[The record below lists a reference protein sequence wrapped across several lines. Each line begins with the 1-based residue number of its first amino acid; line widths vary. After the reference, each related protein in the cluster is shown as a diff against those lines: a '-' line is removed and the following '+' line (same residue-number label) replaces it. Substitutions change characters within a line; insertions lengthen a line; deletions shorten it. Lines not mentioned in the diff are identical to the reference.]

1 MDASKYKK
9 MYFPVPLSDRE
20 WPQNEIKKAPI
31 WCSVDLRDGNQA
43 LETPLSP
50 EEKLAFFN
58 MLTEI
63 GVKEIETAFPA
74 ASDSDYTFVRKLIEQ
89 KLIPGDTT
97 ISVLTQL
104 RPHIIEKTFEAIEG
118 AEKVI
123 VHLYNSTS
131 ELQRRLVFGL
141 SKEEIKELAVS
152 GAEQALFFAQ
162 KHTGKV
168 QFEYSPESFM
178 GTEVEFSAEICNA
191 VLDVLKP
198 SADNKVIINLPETL
212 EMATPNVYADHIEY
226 MSRHLKYRENVLVSL
241 HTHNDRGCAVAATE
255 MGLLAGAD
263 RVEGTL
269 FGNGERTGNADLM
282 VIAMNMYMQGI
293 DPHLDFSAMES
304 LADRYEAIT
313 HMDIHPRHPYAGEL
327 VFTAFSGSHQ
337 DAIKKCMDYSAAHP
351 QNKWENPYI
360 TINPADIGRHFDP
373 IRINSQSGKSGIA
386 FIMQRKFGVFL
397 PKSIAQELSGILTDV
412 SDREQKELTPQLI
425 YDTFIDEF
433 VDIIKPVRLVDYD
446 VLSKKGQTE
455 IVVTMDL
462 CGEDKKYIG
471 TGNGP
476 IDAMADVIR
485 TGLGLNI
492 EISGYHE
499 HALQHGSSSE
509 ALAYVGIR
517 DTENRT
523 VWGAGSDTNI
533 STASIK
539 ALISAANRY
548 ILKFEKKD

>member
-9 MYFPVPLSDRE
+9 MYFPVPLESRK
-20 WPQNEIKKAPI
+20 WPQNEITKAPL

-43 LETPLSP
+43 LETPLSS
-50 EEKLAFFN
+50 EEKLMFFN
-58 MLTEI
+58 ILTEI
-63 GVKEIETAFPA
+63 GVKEIEAAFPA
-74 ASDSDYTFVRKLIEQ
+74 ASESDFNFVRTLIDQ
-89 KLIPGDTT
+89 KLIPGGTA

-104 RPHIIEKTFEAIEG
+104 REHIIEKTFEAIEG
-118 AEKVI
+118 AENVI
-123 VHLYNSTS
+123 VHFYNSTS

-141 SKEEIKELAVS
+141 SKEETKELAIK
-152 GAEQALFFAQ
+152 GAEQALHFAARH
-162 KHTGKV
+162 KGNV
-168 QFEYSPESFM
+168 RFEYSPESFI

-198 SADNKVIINLPETL
+198 TADNKVIINLPETL

-226 MSRHLKYRENVLVSL
+226 MNNHLKYRENVLISL

-255 MGLLAGAD
+255 LGLLAGAD

-269 FGNGERTGNADLM
+269 FGNGERTGNADIM
-282 VIAMNMYMQGI
+282 VLAMNMYMQGI
-293 DPHLDFSAMES
+293 DPGLNFSAMES
-304 LADRYEAIT
+304 LADRVESIT

-351 QNKWENPYI
+351 QNAWENPYI

-386 FIMQRKFGVFL
+386 FVMQRKFGVFL
-397 PKSIAQELSGILTDV
+397 PKGVAQELSSILTDI
-412 SDREQKELTPQLI
+412 SDREQKELTPQII
-425 YDTFIDEF
+425 YDSFIDNF
-433 VDIIKPVRLVDYD
+433 VDIIKPIRLLDYD

-455 IVVTMDL
+455 IVVKMEYGGADR
-462 CGEDKKYIG
+462 KFIG
-471 TGNGP
+471 MGNGP
-476 IDAMADVIR
+476 LDAMADVIR
-485 TGLGLNI
+485 TGLSLNV

-517 DTENRT
+517 DMENRQI
-523 VWGAGSDTNI
+523 WGAGSDTNI

-548 ILKFEKKD
+548 ITKFGCEI

>member
-9 MYFPVPLSDRE
+9 MYFPVPLERRT
-20 WPQNEIKKAPI
+20 WPQNEIKKAPV

-50 EEKLAFFN
+50 EEKLMFFN

-63 GVKEIETAFPA
+63 GVKEIEAAFPA
-74 ASDSDYTFVRKLIEQ
+74 ASDSDYTFVRTLIEQ
-89 KLIPGDTT
+89 KLIPADTT

-104 RPHIIEKTFEAIEG
+104 RPHIIEKTFEAIDG
-118 AEKVI
+118 AKDVI

-141 SKEEIKELAVS
+141 SKEEIKELAIK
-152 GAEQALFFAQ
+152 GAEQALGFAAKQ
-162 KHTGKV
+162 RGNV
-168 QFEYSPESFM
+168 RFEYSPESFM
-178 GTEVEFSAEICNA
+178 GTEVQYSAEICNA

-198 SADNKVIINLPETL
+198 AADNKVIINLPETL

-226 MSRHLKYRENVLVSL
+226 MDKHLKYRENVLISL

-255 MGLLAGAD
+255 LGLLAGAD

-293 DPHLDFSAMES
+293 DPGLDFSAMES
-304 LADRYEAIT
+304 LADRYETIT

-373 IRINSQSGKSGIA
+373 IRINSQSGKSGVA
-386 FIMQRKFGVFL
+386 FVMQRKFGVFL
-397 PKSIAQELSGILTDV
+397 PKSVAQELSAILTDV
-412 SDREQKELTPQLI
+412 SDKEQKELTPQLI

-446 VLSKKGQTE
+446 VISKKGETE
-455 IVVTMDL
+455 IVVNLD
-462 CGEDKKYIG
+462 CYGDDKKYIG

-476 IDAMADVIR
+476 LDAMADVIR
-485 TGLGLNI
+485 TGMGLNI

-509 ALAYVGIR
+509 ALAYVGIK
-517 DTENRT
+517 DMENRQ

-548 ILKFEKKD
+548 LLKFEKND

>member
-9 MYFPVPLSDRE
+9 MYFPVPLDRRT
-20 WPQNEIKKAPI
+20 WPGNEITKAPI

-50 EEKLAFFN
+50 EEKLMFFN

-63 GVKEIETAFPA
+63 GVKEIEVAFPA
-74 ASDSDYTFVRKLIEQ
+74 ASDSDYTFVRTLIEQ
-89 KLIPGDTT
+89 KLIPDDTK
-97 ISVLTQL
+97 ISVLAQM
-104 RPHIIEKTFEAIEG
+104 RPHILEKTFEAIDG
-118 AEKVI
+118 AKNVI

-141 SKEEIKELAVS
+141 SKEEIKEIATK
-152 GAEQALFFAQ
+152 GAEQALALSK

-168 QFEYSPESFM
+168 WFEYSPESFM
-178 GTEVEFSAEICNA
+178 GTEAEYSAEICNA

-198 SADNKVIINLPETL
+198 AEVGKVIINLPETL

-226 MSRHLKYRENVLVSL
+226 MCNHLKYRENVLVSL

-293 DPHLDFSAMES
+293 DPGLNFSSMES
-304 LADRYEAIT
+304 LADMYETIT

-337 DAIKKCMDYSAAHP
+337 DAIKKCMDYSASHP

-386 FIMQRKFGVFL
+386 FVMQRKFGVFL
-397 PKSIAQELSGILTDV
+397 PKSVSQELSFILTDV
-412 SDREQKELTPQLI
+412 SDREHKELTPQLI

-433 VDIIKPVRLVDYD
+433 VDIVKPVRLIDYD

-455 IVVTMDL
+455 IVVTMD
-462 CGEDKKYIG
+462 CEGEDKKYIG

-476 IDAMADVIR
+476 LDAMADVIR
-485 TGLGLNI
+485 TGMGLNI

-509 ALAYVGIR
+509 ALAYVGIK
-517 DTENRT
+517 DMENRT
-523 VWGAGSDTNI
+523 TWGAGSDTNI

>member
-1 MDASKYKK
+1 
-9 MYFPVPLSDRE
+9 
-20 WPQNEIKKAPI
+20 
-31 WCSVDLRDGNQA
+31 
-43 LETPLSP
+43 
-50 EEKLAFFN
+50 
-58 MLTEI
+58 
-63 GVKEIETAFPA
+63 
-74 ASDSDYTFVRKLIEQ
+74 
-89 KLIPGDTT
+89 
-97 ISVLTQL
+97 
-104 RPHIIEKTFEAIEG
+104 
-118 AEKVI
+118 
-123 VHLYNSTS
+123 
-131 ELQRRLVFGL
+131 
-141 SKEEIKELAVS
+141 
-152 GAEQALFFAQ
+152 
-162 KHTGKV
+162 
-168 QFEYSPESFM
+168 
-178 GTEVEFSAEICNA
+178 
-191 VLDVLKP
+191 
-198 SADNKVIINLPETL
+198 
-212 EMATPNVYADHIEY
+212 
-226 MSRHLKYRENVLVSL
+226 
-241 HTHNDRGCAVAATE
+241 
-255 MGLLAGAD
+255 
-263 RVEGTL
+263 
-269 FGNGERTGNADLM
+269 
-282 VIAMNMYMQGI
+282 
-293 DPHLDFSAMES
+293 
-304 LADRYEAIT
+304 
-313 HMDIHPRHPYAGEL
+313 MDIHPRHPYAGEL

-462 CGEDKKYIG
+462 CGEDNKYIG